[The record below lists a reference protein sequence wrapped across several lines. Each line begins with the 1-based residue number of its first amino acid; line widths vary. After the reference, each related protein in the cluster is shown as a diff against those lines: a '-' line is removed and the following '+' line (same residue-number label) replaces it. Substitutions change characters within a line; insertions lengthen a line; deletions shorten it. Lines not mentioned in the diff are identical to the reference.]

1 MMKARMEK
9 YDVDTGLKQRTKK
22 NENLYSEV
30 QNMNIDYVDI
40 DVDNAVELSPS
51 SGRKSREDYQKQRE
65 LNKILP
71 NNREQVNI
79 SDTVVEP
86 KEDRVYDINEIL
98 KMARE
103 NKLFEEN
110 DKKRLINT
118 EYNILT
124 KLDVGT
130 LENDEMKKED
140 LRSLIDD
147 IYEKEKPVEKEKP
160 NNYTHSEEDKLLSDL
175 LEDTNTI
182 KSDIELDEDISKKI
196 IDKEEDDTLI
206 NTKDKDSETI
216 ATQITPKEE
225 PKLEN
230 SMYDFGLDKK
240 SRKKEKKAKNLL
252 EGVDLEKEREAA
264 KEEDD
269 YEDEKEGKGLVI
281 AIVIVVILIL
291 LTCAFFVYEYFFG
304 I

>member
-1 MMKARMEK
+1 
-9 YDVDTGLKQRTKK
+9 
-22 NENLYSEV
+22 
-30 QNMNIDYVDI
+30 
-40 DVDNAVELSPS
+40 
-51 SGRKSREDYQKQRE
+51 
-65 LNKILP
+65 
-71 NNREQVNI
+71 
-79 SDTVVEP
+79 
-86 KEDRVYDINEIL
+86 
-98 KMARE
+98 MARE

-147 IYEKEKPVEKEKP
+147 IYEKEKPIEKEKP